1 MSNVIV
7 ALKTRELDTLGR
19 QLAGWLQGK
28 MPAARDIR
36 IDNLAYPFGA
46 GQSHETILF
55 DASWTEG
62 GERRD
67 EGMVVRIKPV
77 DLQMFPT
84 DLFHEQAMLM
94 SLLHE
99 DGRVKVARI
108 FWYEEDPSLLGAP
121 FFVMEK
127 KRGRVA
133 VSVPPYA
140 QTGWVAEAAPD
151 QRRRMWENGVRQL
164 AAIQLVPRDRM
175 DFLQGPPG
183 AREGL
188 DQEWERYQRFHA
200 RNNELR
206 PWPLFDRAFEVL
218 AERWPKNQPPGLVWG
233 DARIGNMMFDEDFEV
248 VAVMD
253 WEQPSLGGALQ
264 DLSWWLRLSD
274 MMHSTGSG
282 RPHLEGM
289 GTHAET
295 VALWREIT
303 GVSTDDLD
311 WYEDFTSVKL
321 AMLSIRMGHL
331 RGAPTPTEA
340 WPDSPIFRALAQRLE
355 IRWPD

>member
-1 MSNVIV
+1 
-7 ALKTRELDTLGR
+7 
-19 QLAGWLQGK
+19 
-28 MPAARDIR
+28 
-36 IDNLAYPFGA
+36 
-46 GQSHETILF
+46 
-55 DASWTEG
+55 
-62 GERRD
+62 
-67 EGMVVRIKPV
+67 
-77 DLQMFPT
+77 
-84 DLFHEQAMLM
+84 
-94 SLLHE
+94 
-99 DGRVKVARI
+99 
-108 FWYEEDPSLLGAP
+108 
-121 FFVMEK
+121 
-127 KRGRVA
+127 
-133 VSVPPYA
+133 
-140 QTGWVAEAAPD
+140 
-151 QRRRMWENGVRQL
+151 
-164 AAIQLVPRDRM
+164 
-175 DFLQGPPG
+175 
-183 AREGL
+183 
-188 DQEWERYQRFHA
+188 
-200 RNNELR
+200 
-206 PWPLFDRAFEVL
+206 
-218 AERWPKNQPPGLVWG
+218 
-233 DARIGNMMFDEDFEV
+233 MMFDEDFEV